1 MKAMLKDSMTMLRRQ
16 IKHLQRYP
24 SLSLMMIL
32 LPVMLLLLFVYVFGG
47 TMGAGLGVAAAGRK
61 AYVAYV
67 TPGIILIAIAG
78 VAQSTPIAVSMD
90 MADGI
95 IARFRTMGIS
105 RGAVLAGHVLANT
118 IQTLVGVALVIGVA
132 IAIGFRPNADPVE
145 WLAAFGLIAFAI
157 FAITWLSAA
166 LGLRAK
172 SVETASNL
180 GMPLLLLVFI
190 GSGFVPTD
198 SMAPGLAQFAK
209 YQPFT
214 PVTETIRGLL
224 MGTPVGNDAVI
235 ALVWC
240 AIIGFLG
247 YRWALRQYDR
257 DPTREV
263 RLLSVGSA

>member
-1 MKAMLKDSMTMLRRQ
+1 MKTMLEDSMTMFRRQ
-16 IKHLQRYP
+16 MRHVRRYP
-24 SLSLMMIL
+24 SLSLMMVL

-47 TMGAGLGVAAAGRK
+47 TMGAGLGAAAGRT
-61 AYVAYV
+61 AYLAYV
-67 TPGIILIAIAG
+67 TPGIVIMAIAG
-78 VAQSTPIAVSMD
+78 AAQSTPIAVSMD

-105 RGAVLAGHVLANT
+105 RGAVLAGHVLAST
-118 IQTLVGVALVIGVA
+118 IQTLVGVVLVVGVAVVIG
-132 IAIGFRPNADPVE
+132 FHPNAEAIE

-198 SMAPGLAQFAK
+198 SMAPVLATFAR

-214 PVTETIRGLL
+214 PLTETIRGLL
-224 MGTPVGNDAVI
+224 MGTPVGGDAVI

-240 AIIGFLG
+240 AIVGFLG

-257 DPTREV
+257 DPTRQV
-263 RLLSVGSA
+263 RVLSVGGA

>member
-1 MKAMLKDSMTMLRRQ
+1 VEQLVADHGDPLTVRLR
-16 IKHLQRYP
+16 
-24 SLSLMMIL
+24 
-32 LPVMLLLLFVYVFGG
+32 PVPFH
-47 TMGAGLGVAAAGRK
+47 A
-61 AYVAYV
+61 
-67 TPGIILIAIAG
+67 
-78 VAQSTPIAVSMD
+78 S
-90 MADGI
+90 
-95 IARFRTMGIS
+95 
-105 RGAVLAGHVLANT
+105 
-118 IQTLVGVALVIGVA
+118 
-132 IAIGFRPNADPVE
+132 
-145 WLAAFGLIAFAI
+145 
-157 FAITWLSAA
+157 A

-209 YQPFT
+209 YQPFP

-240 AIIGFLG
+240 AIIAFLG
-247 YRWALRQYDR
+247 YRWALRHYDR

>member
-1 MKAMLKDSMTMLRRQ
+1 MSTTLRDSITMLRRQ
-16 IKHLQRYP
+16 AKHILRYP
-24 SLSLMMIL
+24 SLSLMMVL
-32 LPVMLLLLFVYVFGG
+32 LPVLLLLLFVYVFGG
-47 TMGAGLGVAAAGRK
+47 TMGTGLGVAAVGRK

-67 TPGIILIAIAG
+67 TPGIILLAIAG
-78 VAQSTPIAVSMD
+78 VAQSTAISVSMD

-118 IQTLVGVALVIGVA
+118 ILTLLAVTAVIVVA
-132 IAIGFRPNADPVE
+132 IAIGFRPNADVAE
-145 WLAAFGLIAFAI
+145 WFETFGLIALAT

-172 SVETASNL
+172 SVETASNI
-180 GMPLLLLVFI
+180 GMPLLLLVFL

-198 SMAPGLAQFAK
+198 SMAPGLAEFAR

-214 PVTETIRGLL
+214 SVTETLRGLL
-224 MGTPVGNDAVI
+224 TGTPVGNDAVL
-235 ALVWC
+235 AVVWC
-240 AIIGFLG
+240 AIIGFAG

-257 DPTREV
+257 DPAREV